1 MCAGH
6 KQNDKE
12 KKNGNNHSKKQMITQ
27 KNDIKKQKA
36 ESENRFGHVQKRKE
50 KTILNSIG
58 DYKSCQL

>member
-50 KTILNSIG
+50 KTIT
-58 DYKSCQL
+58 Y